1 MSGKKKGNIADPDLR
16 SSELPAKDGNEL
28 KNRINEAEKYS
39 ELFEKIDVDSD
50 YDDILATY
58 EETLDRRT
66 KAAMKKAG
74 GAADEDDEPAGEN
87 VMIAA
92 DEIEP
97 DTDAAAQP
105 EVQETAE
112 EKPAD
117 KKEKARRGDAGAA
130 LYSYIAALGLA
141 AGTGF
146 KKLLAKPKKLGRSI
160 VGFLKYFF
168 RFIWLGFK
176 KFIHLISHTF
186 VEQVRDFRRDVH
198 SAMHYLRQSRHE
210 PKTLFPIL
218 GHYVKKAFTT
228 HTQMFRTIA
237 NFALPV
243 AAVLAFVLT
252 VNYWSSVTFALKVS
266 YDSKELGY
274 ISDESVYNEAQSAAK
289 ARMTTTKTDSSA
301 NLEDP
306 TYELSLVNINEL
318 VDSSIL
324 CDRIIENSESN
335 VTNACG
341 IYIDD
346 EFVCSVKNETDAT
359 SVFNAILEKNQVA
372 DSNSFVDFVEKVE
385 YVQGLYPDDPKTM
398 WDASKLKKQLE
409 QTKQAKKTYTV
420 KDGDTVYGI
429 AVANGLTEKQLMELN
444 PDMGE
449 YIHSG
454 DQLTVSNEVNYI
466 RVKVMKTET
475 RTVEVDYE
483 TEKTNDASMFKG
495 TTRVTRKGEKGEE
508 TITELVTYIDGQRVT
523 SQEVSRVRTKEP
535 VNEKVLVGTKSTR
548 VSSSS
553 SGSYSVKVSGRG
565 FVWPA
570 PACTFVSSPYGWRT
584 LRGYSDFHTGV
595 DLTLPGGGSTGAVIV
610 ASLDG
615 TVESVRRSN
624 SGYGHCVVINHG
636 GGVKTRY
643 AHCLA
648 GSISVSVGQT
658 VSAGQAIARVGS
670 TGNVTGP
677 HLHFEIIING
687 STVNPLP
694 YIR

>member
-1 MSGKKKGNIADPDLR
+1 MSGRKKGNIANPDLH
-16 SSELPAKDGNEL
+16 SSESPAKDGNEL
-28 KNRINEAEKYS
+28 KNRINETAKYS

-58 EETLDRRT
+58 EKTLDKRT
-66 KAAMKKAG
+66 RAAMKKAG
-74 GAADEDDEPAGEN
+74 GVADEEESVDEN
-87 VMIAA
+87 VMIEAGEIVSDA
-92 DEIEP
+92 DS
-97 DTDAAAQP
+97 AAQP

-112 EKPAD
+112 DKPAK
-117 KKEKARRGDAGAA
+117 KKEKAHKGDAGAV

-141 AGTGF
+141 TGTTF
-146 KKLLAKPKKLGRSI
+146 KKMLAKPKKLGRNI
-160 VGFLKYFF
+160 VGFFRYVF
-168 RFIWLGFK
+168 RFLWLGFK
-176 KFIHLISHTF
+176 KFIHIISHTF
-186 VEQVRDFRRDVH
+186 VEQVKDFRRDVR
-198 SAMHYLRQSRHE
+198 SAMNYLRQSRHK

-228 HTQMFRTIA
+228 HTQMFKTIA

-266 YDSKELGY
+266 YDNKELGY

-301 NLEDP
+301 KLDDP
-306 TYELSLVNINEL
+306 TYELSLVSVNKL

-346 EFVCSVKNETDAT
+346 EFICSVKNETDAA
-359 SVFNAILEKNQVA
+359 SVFNAILEKHKVT

-420 KDGDTVYGI
+420 KDGDTIYGI
-429 AVANGLTEKQLMELN
+429 AVANGLTEKQLMALN

-449 YIHSG
+449 YIHTG
-454 DQLTVSNEVNYI
+454 DQIVVSNEVNYV
-466 RVKVMKTET
+466 RVKVMRTET
-475 RTVEVDYE
+475 RTVAVDYD

-495 TTRVTRKGEKGEE
+495 TTRVTRKGEKGED

-535 VNEKVLVGTKSTR
+535 VTEKKLIGTKSTR
-548 VSSSS
+548 VS
-553 SGSYSVKVSGRG
+553 GGYNVKVSGRG

-584 LRGYSDFHTGV
+584 LRGYRDFHTGV

-648 GSISVSVGQT
+648 GSISVSVGQH
-658 VSAGQAIARVGS
+658 VSAGQAIARVGR
-670 TGNVTGP
+670 TGNATGP

>member
-112 EKPAD
+112 EKPAE
-117 KKEKARRGDAGAA
+117 KKEKARRGDAGAV

-146 KKLLAKPKKLGRSI
+146 KKLLAKPKKLGRNI

-301 NLEDP
+301 DLEDP

-429 AVANGLTEKQLMELN
+429 AIANGLTEKQLMELN

-449 YIHSG
+449 YIHAG

>member
-1 MSGKKKGNIADPDLR
+1 MSRKEANIP
-16 SSELPAKDGNEL
+16 EL
-28 KNRINEAEKYS
+28 
-39 ELFEKIDVDSD
+39 
-50 YDDILATY
+50 ILAEATPRRNAITTVLLCKVF
-58 EETLDRRT
+58 TLLSVPFYLVEMNPVVSTIDFIRLIVVGIHAIEQCLYLVLLLRT
-66 KAAMKKAG
+66 INRNHTITTSHNIFRAFC
-74 GAADEDDEPAGEN
+74 
-87 VMIAA
+87 
-92 DEIEP
+92 
-97 DTDAAAQP
+97 
-105 EVQETAE
+105 
-112 EKPAD
+112 
-117 KKEKARRGDAGAA
+117 
-130 LYSYIAALGLA
+130 SH
-141 AGTGF
+141 
-146 KKLLAKPKKLGRSI
+146 I
-160 VGFLKYFF
+160 VGRLQEEIID
-168 RFIWLGFK
+168 FIARQVFCIMVSHHHHKRHLGFIEN
-176 KFIHLISHTF
+176 IHYTF
-186 VEQVRDFRRDVH
+186 PSIHSRFKDFRRDVR
-198 SAMHYLRQSRHE
+198 SAMNYLRQSRHK

-228 HTQMFRTIA
+228 HTQMFKTIA

-266 YDSKELGY
+266 YDNKELGY

-301 NLEDP
+301 KLDDP
-306 TYELSLVNINEL
+306 TYELSLVNVNKL

-346 EFVCSVKNETDAT
+346 EFICSVKNETDAT
-359 SVFNAILEKNQVA
+359 SVFNAILEKHKVT

-420 KDGDTVYGI
+420 KDGDTIYGI
-429 AVANGLTEKQLMELN
+429 AVANGLTEKQLMALN

-449 YIHSG
+449 YIHTG
-454 DQLTVSNEVNYI
+454 DQIVVSNEVNYV
-466 RVKVMKTET
+466 RVKVMRTET
-475 RTVEVDYE
+475 RTVEVDYD

-495 TTRVTRKGEKGEE
+495 TTRVTRKGEKGED

-535 VNEKVLVGTKSTR
+535 VTEKKLIGTKSTR
-548 VSSSS
+548 VS
-553 SGSYSVKVSGRG
+553 GGYNVKVSGRG

-595 DLTLPGGGSTGAVIV
+595 DLTLPGGGSSGAVIV

-624 SGYGHCVVINHG
+624 SGYGHCIVINHG

-648 GSISVSVGQT
+648 GSISVSVGQH

>member
-1 MSGKKKGNIADPDLR
+1 MSGKKKGNIADPDLH

-74 GAADEDDEPAGEN
+74 GAADEDEQVSEN
-87 VMIAA
+87 VMIGA

-112 EKPAD
+112 EKPAE
-117 KKEKARRGDAGAA
+117 KKEKARRGDAGAV

-146 KKLLAKPKKLGRSI
+146 KKLLAKPKKLGRNI

-198 SAMHYLRQSRHE
+198 SAMYYLRQSRHE

-228 HTQMFRTIA
+228 HMQMFRTIA

-301 NLEDP
+301 DLEDP

-429 AVANGLTEKQLMELN
+429 AIANGLTEKQLMELN

-553 SGSYSVKVSGRG
+553 GGSYSVKVSGRG

>member
-1 MSGKKKGNIADPDLR
+1 MN
-16 SSELPAKDGNEL
+16 
-28 KNRINEAEKYS
+28 
-39 ELFEKIDVDSD
+39 
-50 YDDILATY
+50 
-58 EETLDRRT
+58 
-66 KAAMKKAG
+66 
-74 GAADEDDEPAGEN
+74 
-87 VMIAA
+87 
-92 DEIEP
+92 
-97 DTDAAAQP
+97 
-105 EVQETAE
+105 
-112 EKPAD
+112 
-117 KKEKARRGDAGAA
+117 
-130 LYSYIAALGLA
+130 
-141 AGTGF
+141 
-146 KKLLAKPKKLGRSI
+146 
-160 VGFLKYFF
+160 
-168 RFIWLGFK
+168 
-176 KFIHLISHTF
+176 
-186 VEQVRDFRRDVH
+186 
-198 SAMHYLRQSRHE
+198 YLRQSRHK

-228 HTQMFRTIA
+228 HTQMFKTIA

-266 YDSKELGY
+266 YDNKELGY

-301 NLEDP
+301 KLDDP
-306 TYELSLVNINEL
+306 TYELSLVSVNKL

-346 EFVCSVKNETDAT
+346 EFICSVKNETDAA
-359 SVFNAILEKNQVA
+359 SVFNAILEKHKVT

-420 KDGDTVYGI
+420 KDGDTIYSI
-429 AVANGLTEKQLMELN
+429 AVANGLTEKQLMALN

-449 YIHSG
+449 YIHTG
-454 DQLTVSNEVNYI
+454 DQIVVSNEVNYV
-466 RVKVMKTET
+466 RVKVMRTET
-475 RTVEVDYE
+475 RTVEVDYD

-495 TTRVTRKGEKGEE
+495 TTRVTRKGEKGED

-535 VNEKVLVGTKSTR
+535 VTEKKLIGTKSTR
-548 VSSSS
+548 VS
-553 SGSYSVKVSGRG
+553 GGYNVKVSGRG

-584 LRGYSDFHTGV
+584 LRGYRDFHTGV

-648 GSISVSVGQT
+648 GSISVSVGQH
-658 VSAGQAIARVGS
+658 VSAGQAIARVGR
-670 TGNVTGP
+670 TGNATGP

>member
-87 VMIAA
+87 VMIEA

-198 SAMHYLRQSRHE
+198 SAMHYLRQCRHE